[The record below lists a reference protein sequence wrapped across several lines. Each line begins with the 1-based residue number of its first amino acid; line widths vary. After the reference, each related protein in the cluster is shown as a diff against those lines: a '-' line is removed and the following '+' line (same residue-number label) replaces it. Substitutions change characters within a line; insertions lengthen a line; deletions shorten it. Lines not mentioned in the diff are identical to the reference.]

1 MEVVEVKNGYGGGGG
16 TTVCVTGAS
25 GFIGSWLVMR
35 LLQRGY
41 YVRATVRDPDNTDK
55 VKHLL
60 DLPNATTHLS
70 LWKADLDE
78 DGSFDDAIQ
87 GCHGVFHVAT
97 PMNFV
102 FVMDPE
108 NEYIKP
114 TVDGVLNV
122 MRSCCKAKTVK
133 RIIYTSTMATIE
145 YQQKPPSQYDESIW
159 TDVDFCRARKMFAWM
174 YLVAKTE
181 AEKAA
186 WKFAE
191 DNGPDLITVHPCSVI
206 GPFITPYKPPCT
218 SMALALIT
226 KNKAFYPMLTQGHAV
241 HVDDVCNAHIYLFE
255 HPQAKGR
262 YICSS
267 HSFTILDLASSLSK
281 KYPEYNIQTKFEDID
296 ESLKPIP
303 CPSKKLLDLG
313 FKFKYNSDEC
323 DAGDLCAEAIEAC
336 KEKGQMP
343 SL

>member
-267 HSFTILDLASSLSK
+267 HSFTIFDLANSLSK